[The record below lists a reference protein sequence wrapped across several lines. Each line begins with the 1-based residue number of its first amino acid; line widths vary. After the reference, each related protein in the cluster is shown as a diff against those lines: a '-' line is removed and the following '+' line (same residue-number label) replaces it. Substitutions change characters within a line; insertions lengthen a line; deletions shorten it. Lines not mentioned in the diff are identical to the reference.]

1 MLFILKCAYC
11 YSHNRHKLKTLTNNI
26 QLQLKHLIND
36 LKNYKYFISLPEI
49 EIVKEEF
56 MSKAIVLRNHGK
68 SNVLKLEDVFV
79 EKPKD
84 NELLIKQTAIGVHFH
99 DIYVRSG
106 LYKTL
111 ELPGI
116 PGLEAVGVV
125 QDVGNKSRDFNI
137 GDRIGYITKYYGAYA
152 SHRVIDSKL
161 AIKIP
166 SYISDDVIATNFSRA
181 ITVQM
186 LMEQVTQ
193 VKPNDIILITAAT
206 GGVGSLF
213 SQWAKSKGACVIGSV
228 GNDEKI
234 SLAHSLGC
242 DYVFTYNQK
251 DFVTQIMDIT
261 KGNGVDKVFDSVGK
275 DTFENSLKSI
285 SACGH
290 LINFG
295 QSSGPVE
302 PISMSTLASKSLTI
316 SRPILFDYISNSN
329 LYKKMANSV
338 FNAFQNNQIKIPKL
352 EPYKLK
358 DASLAHDVLESR
370 RGGGSVFLT
379 P

>member
-1 MLFILKCAYC
+1 
-11 YSHNRHKLKTLTNNI
+11 
-26 QLQLKHLIND
+26 
-36 LKNYKYFISLPEI
+36 
-49 EIVKEEF
+49 
-56 MSKAIVLRNHGK
+56 MSKAIVLRNLGK
-68 SNVLKLEDVFV
+68 SNVLKLEDVIV

-193 VKPNDIILITAAT
+193 VKPSDTILITAVT
-206 GGVGSLF
+206 GGVGKIF
-213 SQWAKSKGACVIGSV
+213 SQLAKSKGACVIGSV
-228 GNDEKI
+228 GSIEKF
-234 SLAHSLGC
+234 SLARSFGC
-242 DYVFTYNQK
+242 DYVFTYNQE

-275 DTFENSLKSI
+275 DTLDNSFKSI

-295 QSSGPVE
+295 QSSGPVR

-329 LYKKMANSV
+329 IYKKMADSV
-338 FNAFQNNQIKIPKL
+338 FNAFKDNQIKIPEL
-352 EPYKLK
+352 EPYKLEN
-358 DASLAHDVLESR
+358 ASLAHDVLESR

>member
-1 MLFILKCAYC
+1 
-11 YSHNRHKLKTLTNNI
+11 
-26 QLQLKHLIND
+26 
-36 LKNYKYFISLPEI
+36 
-49 EIVKEEF
+49 

-68 SNVLKLEDVFV
+68 SDVLQLEDVIV
-79 EKPKD
+79 GKPKD
-84 NELLIKQTAIGVHFH
+84 NELLIRQTAIGVHFH

-116 PGLEAVGVV
+116 PGLEAAGIVE
-125 QDVGNKSRDFNI
+125 DVGKNNINFNI
-137 GDRIGYITKYYGAYA
+137 GDRIGYITRYYGAYA

-161 AIKIP
+161 VIKIP
-166 SYISDDVIATNFSRA
+166 DYISDEVIATNFSRA

-186 LMEQVTQ
+186 LIEQVTQ
-193 VKPNDIILITAAT
+193 VKPNDTILITAAT
-206 GGVGSLF
+206 GGVGRLF

-228 GNDEKI
+228 GNEAKI
-234 SLAHSLGC
+234 SLAHSFGC
-242 DYVFTYNQK
+242 DYVFTYSQK
-251 DFVTQIMDIT
+251 DFLTQIMNIT
-261 KGNGVDKVFDSVGK
+261 KGDGVNKVFDSVGK

-285 SACGH
+285 STCGH

-302 PISMSTLASKSLTI
+302 PVSMSTLAGKSLTI

-329 LYKKMANSV
+329 LYEKMADSV
-338 FNAFQNNQIKIPKL
+338 FRAFQNKQIKIPKL